1 MSRPDPL
8 FPAGPGPSAVDR
20 PAVSLEAR
28 VQAAR
33 FLAGTGAA
41 AAATLCLLMV
51 GAPAADAHPLGNF
64 SLNHYLGLTVR
75 PDTVEALAVTDAAEI
90 PTLQEQPKV
99 DRDGDGTADDAERAA
114 WADAQ
119 CGLTVQHLRVTAG
132 PDAAPLTWRTDS
144 ARFRYEDGSAGLRTS
159 RLECVLHAD
168 LRLPAAGS
176 EIRVTAGN
184 DPGRVGWNEITARGD
199 GVTLDGSDVP
209 AESVSKELQ
218 DYPRDLLDSPSGI
231 THARFL
237 ARPGGAAAPA
247 GAAAVRAD
255 GSGPTAWLAG
265 LNTRL
270 AGIGAAERLTV
281 PLGLLAV
288 LLSLVLGAGHALLP
302 GHGKT
307 VMAAY
312 LAGRRGRT
320 RDAVTVGA
328 TVTVTHTAGVIVIGL
343 GLTTFSS
350 LAGDVL
356 LGRLGVLSGAL
367 VVLVG
372 AGLLRDAVRRSRRAR
387 PHGRLPHPQPG
398 ADDAEAR
405 EARELAHAAA
415 HAAGTPHDHDPHP
428 EPDGHHPHAETHH
441 GHARTAVAEHDH
453 GHAHT
458 AVAEHDHGHDHEH
471 PHSHDHDHDHPHD
484 HGHDHSHDHD
494 HGHDHGGHLTH
505 GHHGHR
511 HGLFGGHHRHDPA
524 AATSRRNLIGLGIAG
539 GLVPSPSAL
548 VVLLGA
554 IALGRTLF
562 GAALVVAYGVGMA
575 ATLTAVGLL
584 LVRVGDRLA
593 AVRSGSVAGR
603 LHRLAPYSGLL
614 TALLILAV
622 GLGLVVRSLPST
634 L

>member
-1 MSRPDPL
+1 MQTARPL
-8 FPAGPGPSAVDR
+8 ARAGAV
-20 PAVSLEAR
+20 
-28 VQAAR
+28 
-33 FLAGTGAA
+33 AA
-41 AAATLCLLMV
+41 AALCLLAL

-75 PDTVEALAVTDAAEI
+75 PDAVEALAVTDAAEI

-99 DRDGDGTADDAERAA
+99 DRNGDGTADDAELAA
-114 WADAQ
+114 WATEQ
-119 CGLTVQHLRVTAG
+119 CGLIAQHLQVTAG
-132 PDAAPLTWRTDS
+132 QDARPLAWRADS

-159 RLECVLHAD
+159 RLECVLHAG
-168 LRLPAAGS
+168 LHLPADGS
-176 EIRVTAGN
+176 AIRVDAGN
-184 DPGRVGWNEITARGD
+184 DSGRVGWNEITARGD
-199 GVTLDGSDVP
+199 GVTLEGSDVP
-209 AESVSKELQ
+209 AESVSKELR
-218 DYPRDLLDSPSGI
+218 DYPRDLLDSPSGV
-231 THARFL
+231 TRAQFR
-237 ARPGGAAAPA
+237 ARPGGGAAPA

-255 GSGPTAWLAG
+255 GSGPTAWLSG
-265 LNTRL
+265 LDARL
-270 AGIGAAERLTV
+270 TGIGAAERLTV

-288 LLSLVLGAGHALLP
+288 LLSIVLGAGHALLP

-343 GLTTFSS
+343 CLTTFSS

-356 LGRLGVLSGAL
+356 LGWLGVLSGAL
-367 VVLVG
+367 VALVG
-372 AGLLRDAVRRSRRAR
+372 AGLLRDAVRRSRRPRASA
-387 PHGRLPHPQPG
+387 HLPQPQPG
-398 ADDAEAR
+398 LDNA

-415 HAAGTPHDHDPHP
+415 HAAGTPHDHDHDPHP
-428 EPDGHHPHAETHH
+428 EPDGHPHPHP
-441 GHARTAVAEHDH
+441 
-453 GHAHT
+453 
-458 AVAEHDHGHDHEH
+458 HDHGHDH
-471 PHSHDHDHDHPHD
+471 DHGHEHDHPHD
-484 HGHDHSHDHD
+484 HGHGHQHDHD
-494 HGHDHGGHLTH
+494 HGHPHVHGQVGDLAH

-524 AATSRRNLIGLGIAG
+524 PTSRRSLIGLGIAG

-554 IALGRTLF
+554 VALGRTLF

-593 AVRSGSVAGR
+593 SAQRGPIAARVQRI
-603 LHRLAPYSGLL
+603 APYSALL
-614 TALLILAV
+614 TAALILTV